1 MTFWIIGLINFFLSN
16 KIPRKNPLIHSKTAP
31 ALFNDF
37 PNETNCDKD
46 KEDLDKTKT
55 GQTMTVKKNNED
67 SVVEK
72 EGNKGNRVRSNTTGE
87 DGEIPKKNNHSNHP
101 RSTNAAKLTIASIEQ
116 AGSNKETSDITANSL
131 YKEND
136 LPLTMANKKNL
147 SMLQN

>member
-55 GQTMTVKKNNED
+55 GQTMTLKKNNED

-72 EGNKGNRVRSNTTGE
+72 EGNKGNHV
-87 DGEIPKKNNHSNHP
+87 KNNHSNHP